1 MVMSKVAEPH
11 RASLVVFEQLSEEFG
26 DRIDSGTIRRV
37 ASEEVALFDG
47 AKVRDFI
54 PMIAWRLARARLKEH
69 LEGQVSLGPSTG

>member
-1 MVMSKVAEPH
+1 VAANVAMRKIAEPH
-11 RASLVVFEQLSEEFG
+11 HASVVVFKQLSEEFG

-54 PMIAWRLARARLKEH
+54 PMIAWRLARARLKD
-69 LEGQVSLGPSTG
+69 LLAGR